1 MQKFTSSTDSYSYD
15 LWHGKDNIYFYNSFI
30 VNDVKAKGLHFDF
43 VHYWSD
49 EPSSQFKNQY
59 NQYNQTRRVQMGV
72 KITVRGATSMCLR
85 RDVFQ
90 LWEFLEKRFLCLLFS
105 YLIFIAYDIMV
116 W

>member
-85 RDVFQ
+85 RDVF
-90 LWEFLEKRFLCLLFS
+90 LRTNFKG
-105 YLIFIAYDIMV
+105 YLSNYENS
-116 W
+116 